1 MWDLIEDEYSEEYKI
16 GRAKFKNKQTG
27 HYFTIMYR
35 IFSFDISFYYPEY
48 SFSITLTTV
57 GDKEEMKGII
67 ILRHS
72 KALAKTLED

>member
-48 SFSITLTTV
+48 SFSITLNTV
-57 GDKEEMKGII
+57 RDKEEMKGII